1 MKDEQVLAIVDAIT
15 DIGRTLTHTVG
26 DYKAPT
32 EGNIGS
38 IMFSLDRIADKKES
52 INDKLSLIES
62 AVVVVAQTIHDN
74 TPIK

>member
-26 DYKAPT
+26 DYKASN

-38 IMFSLDRIADKKES
+38 IMFSLDRIADKMES
-52 INDKLSLIES
+52 IDNKLSLIDE
-62 AVVVVAQTIHDN
+62 AITATI
-74 TPIK
+74 IVK